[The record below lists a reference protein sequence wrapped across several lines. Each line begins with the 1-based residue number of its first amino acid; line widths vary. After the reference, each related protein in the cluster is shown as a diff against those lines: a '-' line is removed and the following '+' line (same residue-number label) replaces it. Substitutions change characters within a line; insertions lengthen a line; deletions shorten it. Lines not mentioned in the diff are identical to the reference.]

1 MKFRFILLY
10 LFYILLPTI
19 FTAESLLKGK
29 MISSDENSN
38 IVKYAFDNR
47 LTTQF
52 KSVNESNCVLII

>member
-1 MKFRFILLY
+1 M
-10 LFYILLPTI
+10 
-19 FTAESLLKGK
+19 ESLLKGK

-38 IVKYAFDNR
+38 IVKYTFDNG